1 MLGRFKSKSTKEV
14 ALFYYEN
21 AHMLYSQIDRE
32 ALKGKEQLGFSIGQV
47 EDFHG
52 SPPDGLT
59 YRTKEGLQN
68 LILFAMDFLVAQ
80 NRALSH
86 CHAKGKRVVIIGSGD
101 HRQRAAPA
109 GHRAGHHQIAPAP
122 RAKPRLRRQR
132 RAASRAARRIDQVH
146 HRREGFDQ
154 RHFAVV
160 DGWAES
166 ASGLRRRRRN
176 GSACR

>member
-68 LILFAMDFLVAQ
+68 LILFAMDEARKVGYEIEIISDDGNWGEGIQRLQ
-80 NRALSH
+80 LEKALKSLDDGKASALYAYTEMLPAH
-86 CHAKGKRVVIIGSGD
+86 LKGDGGMPS
-101 HRQRAAPA
+101 AE
-109 GHRAGHHQIAPAP
+109 
-122 RAKPRLRRQR
+122 LL
-132 RAASRAARRIDQVH
+132 AR
-146 HRREGFDQ
+146 
-154 RHFAVV
+154 
-160 DGWAES
+160 AES
-166 ASGLRRRRRN
+166 HGWRIILIN
-176 GSACR
+176 LFNITKC